1 MMNSLRPW
9 LLTLLALFC
18 FSALPPLGLAAEAAE
33 TPRII
38 FDTDMTGDVDDVLA
52 LAMLHT
58 LADAGKCELLG
69 VTVSKSHPLTGPFVD
84 AVNTFYGRPDL
95 PIGIGRDAPPRASKY
110 LKLVERAHGRHMP
123 HDLVRNDQAPAA
135 VALLREL
142 LAGQPD
148 HSVTLVQVG
157 LGFNTA
163 NLLKSVADDASPLSG
178 FELVRK
184 KVRCLSVMA
193 GAFEPINGNSHYL
206 EANVRNHVA
215 SMRQIAKD
223 WPADVPVVWSGFE
236 IGIAV
241 PYPRASIRD
250 DFSYT
255 NHHPV
260 QEAYLLHSGPNHD
273 RPTWDLTSVLY
284 AVFPH
289 DEQFFRLSDP
299 GTVTVEDDGFT
310 QHEPQVV
317 GRDRFLIMSDQQRQQ
332 VEAALVHWVRRP
344 PTVDADI
351 VLQDGAIYDGAGGEP
366 LRGDVAVKEGEIVAV
381 GKFQTRG
388 VPWILPCAEHVV
400 CPGFIDLHNHS
411 DRGILRPETRGNV
424 NFLLQGCTTIVT
436 GNCGSGPVDAKKY
449 YDTIAEHGAGS
460 NVAHLLPQGSLRGDV
475 VGSARRKAEPQELER
490 MLELA
495 EQAMMD
501 GVWGMSTG
509 LIYVPSSYA
518 DMEELIAIA
527 KVVAAH
533 DGIYASHM
541 RGEGTGL
548 LSSVE
553 ELLRIGREAKLPVH
567 ISHFKS
573 SGRDAWG
580 LVREAI
586 RVVEEAQEL
595 GQRVT
600 ADQYPYIASSTS
612 LDATVIPSAARA
624 GGRKKMLARLQSDE
638 TGPDL
643 RKRIAASIAKKD
655 DGRAIR
661 FAVYAP
667 RPDWAGKSL
676 AEVAKLEGKP
686 PVEVAIEVA
695 RNGGA
700 QIVNFSMSEEDVRY
714 VMQTPWVA
722 TASDGRTF
730 GPAAT
735 RPHPRYYGTFP
746 RKVGHYSIREK
757 VLPLAA
763 AIRSAT
769 GLPADILQMRDRGY
783 VSRGMA
789 ADLTVFSPERFIDRA
804 TFDDPHQYGAGVETV
819 LVNGKLAVYRGQPTG
834 ALHGRPL
841 RKPSTP
847 MTLKSTK

>member
-1 MMNSLRPW
+1 MARPDRPW
-9 LLTLLALFC
+9 LPVLLLS
-18 FSALPPLGLAAEAAE
+18 FSIVASACGGDSIEKANKDDGAR
-33 TPRII
+33 PRII
-38 FDTDMTGDVDDVLA
+38 FDTDITGDVDDVLA

-69 VTVSKSHPLTGPFVD
+69 VTISKSNPLTGPFVD

-95 PIGIGRDAPPRASKY
+95 PVGIGRDAPPRDSKY
-110 LKLVERAHGRHMP
+110 LRLVERDRDFP
-123 HDLVRNDQAPAA
+123 HDLTTNEQAPSA
-135 VALLREL
+135 VELLRQL
-142 LAGQPD
+142 LAEQPD
-148 HSVTLVQVG
+148 HSVSLVQVG

-163 NLLKSVADDASPLSG
+163 NLLQSKPDDHSPLTG

-193 GAFEPINGNSHYL
+193 GAFEPIKGNSHYL

-215 SMRQIAKD
+215 SMRQVAKD
-223 WPADVPVVWSGFE
+223 WPTDVPVIWSGFE
-236 IGIAV
+236 IGIAA

-250 DFSYT
+250 DFNYT
-255 NHHPV
+255 NFHPV
-260 QEAYLLHSGPNHD
+260 KEAYRLHSGPDHD

-284 AVFPH
+284 AVFPN
-289 DEQFFRLSDP
+289 DKSFFGLSP
-299 GTVTVEDDGFT
+299 SGAVSVEDDGFT
-310 QHEPQVV
+310 KYEPKVV
-317 GRDRFLIMSDQQRQQ
+317 GRDRYLTMSKEQQQR
-332 VEAALVHWVRRP
+332 VEAALVHWVQQP
-344 PTVDADI
+344 PTVEADI
-351 VLQDGAIYDGAGGEP
+351 VLQGASIHDGSGGEP
-366 LRGDVAVKEGEIVAV
+366 MAGDVAIHAGRIVAV

-388 VPWILPCAEHVV
+388 VPWVLPCDGLVL

-411 DRGILRPETRGNV
+411 DRGILQPETRGNV

-436 GNCGSGPVDAKKY
+436 GNCGSGPVNAKEY
-449 YDTIAEHGAGS
+449 YDKITQQGAGT
-460 NVAHLLPQGSLRGDV
+460 NVAHLLPQGSLRGEV
-475 VGSARRKAEPQELER
+475 IGSARRKAEPKELQR

-495 EQAMMD
+495 EQAMVD

-518 DMEELIAIA
+518 DTDELIEIA
-527 KVVAAH
+527 KVVAKH

-541 RGEGTGL
+541 RGESTGL
-548 LSSVE
+548 LTSVE
-553 ELLRIGREAKLPVH
+553 ELLKIGREAKLPVH

-586 RVVEEAQEL
+586 RVVEEAQEV

-624 GGRKKMLARLQSDE
+624 GGRQKMMARLDDE
-638 TGPDL
+638 QTGPKL
-643 RKRIAASIAKKD
+643 RKQIADSIAKKD
-655 DGRAIR
+655 DGRAVR
-661 FAVYAP
+661 FASYSP
-667 RPDWAGKSL
+667 HPEWAGKSL
-676 AEVAKLEGKP
+676 AEVAQLVGKP
-686 PVEVAIEVA
+686 PVDVAIEVA

-700 QIVNFSMSEEDVRY
+700 QIVNFSMNEEDVRY

-722 TASDGRTF
+722 TASDGRTYA
-730 GPAAT
+730 PAAT

-746 RKVGHYSIREK
+746 RKIGHYSIREK
-757 VLPLAA
+757 VLPLPK

-769 GLPADILQMRDRGY
+769 GLPADILQMKDRGY
-783 VSRGMA
+783 ISRGLA
-789 ADLTVFSPERFIDRA
+789 ADVTVFSAAKLIDRA
-804 TFDDPHQYGAGVETV
+804 TFDDPHQFGAGVETV

-834 ALHGRPL
+834 ALHGQAL
-841 RKPSTP
+841 RKPSR
-847 MTLKSTK
+847 